1 VAGSLRRAGDTR
13 FPMVATGL
21 AIWLVRLP
29 FGWLFGVPL
38 HGGLPG
44 LYISNVLDSAV
55 RAVATYARFQRSAG
69 LRGASDGD
77 ASILDYSWRG
87 RWQ

>member
-1 VAGSLRRAGDTR
+1 
-13 FPMVATGL
+13 MVATGL

-44 LYISNVLDSAV
+44 VYISNVMDGAV
-55 RAVATYARFQRSAG
+55 RAAATYLRFRQG
-69 LRGASDGD
+69 G
-77 ASILDYSWRG
+77 WRK
-87 RWQ
+87 RRV